1 MNDFFIKDCIS
12 VRHRTKLLVYPNDLK
27 VKRRIQV
34 AHPASSQSHA
44 HPPHHAPLQRGA
56 KRGKIVAYS
65 PSAARRFRHLLR
77 NTTVRFRAHL
87 VLTYGASWPSDGH
100 VLKRHL
106 RALTQVLRR
115 REYKG
120 VWKLEFQKRGAP
132 HFHILVDKPVSLV
145 VVRQAWRRI
154 LGASEGDAWCGRS
167 WCAFYLAKQSPTPPP
182 STLQNVG
189 RFYGTFNLPKVEPCY
204 VLEGSAQEMAPLV
217 RVARRCQ
224 QSRKPRSRRRHYD
237 RGRNSYTLYGGAMA
251 LLNLCSRT
259 GHGQTGDRDIPV
271 RKEIVQ

>member
-1 MNDFFIKDCIS
+1 MNDHFINGCIS
-12 VRHRTKLLVYPNDLK
+12 VRHRTKLLVYPCDLK

-34 AHPASSQSHA
+34 VPPDSPHPHT
-44 HPPHHAPLQRGA
+44 HPLHHTPLKRGA

-106 RALTQVLRR
+106 RALVQVLRR
-115 REYKG
+115 RKCKG

-132 HFHILVDKPVSLV
+132 HFHILLDKPVSHA

-154 LGASEGDAWCGRS
+154 LGASDGGTWYGRTRCS
-167 WCAFYLAKQSPTPPP
+167 FYLAKQSPTPPP
-182 STLQNVG
+182 PTLRNVG

-204 VLEGSAQEMAPLV
+204 VFEGSAQEIAPIV
-217 RVARRCQ
+217 RVARKYQ

-237 RGRNSYTLYGGAMA
+237 RGRNSYTLYGGARA
-251 LLNLCSRT
+251 LLNLGSRT
-259 GHGQTGDRDIPV
+259 GHGQTGDRAIPV
-271 RKEIVQ
+271 RKEILQ